1 MVEFALIC
9 PLFLLLLFGALEF
22 GRAYLRLHIMTNA
35 ARDGARVGTLPG
47 SLEADVESAVEDRL
61 SSTGVDAD
69 TCVVAVAVYDS
80 GGTLR
85 AGGLADAQQGDR
97 VQVTV
102 THAFQVLSGSVIPGF
117 SGQVPLSASCV
128 FRHE

>member
-47 SLEADVESAVEDRL
+47 SLEADIESTVEDRL
-61 SSTGVDAD
+61 SSTGVDQD
-69 TCVVAVAVYDS
+69 TCVVTVQVHDPD
-80 GGTLR
+80 GTLR
-85 AGGLADAQQGDR
+85 SGGLADAQQGDR
-97 VQVTV
+97 VEVTV
-102 THAFQVLSGSVIPGF
+102 THAFQVLSGTVIPGF
-117 SGQVPLSASCV
+117 SGEVPLNASCV